1 MFTCNEQA
9 HVHTKI
15 ASSEKINEI
24 LGISNA
30 PFPAP
35 LCTHHYYLVYDT
47 LQPKVVYCS
56 LCKSSLKGV
65 AARHCPDPQ
74 RVQKYLEE
82 SIGFRGKI
90 TDDASLCMSCYKSHL
105 QILKKV
111 PLSTDDDL
119 LSIILNLKGSITLNE
134 DLPCAEA
141 VVNKAVYS
149 TAVYVGERLIEQE
162 ALLLPAVYIIF
173 TDFLSQF
180 QTEVN
185 VESEVSEKNARWLLS
200 NLIIH
205 LQHHF
210 SYAVRV
216 KKLGTILYRSNGDL
230 LTTLSLSLHKQKSKP
245 QKCNCTC
252 NDPIS
257 TKNYSDKINT
267 HIHQQIRKYLAADV
281 SIPFEFDQ
289 LNIDQLV
296 AEIDPK
302 LWEFVC
308 MITRPMSAC
317 KGYTYSSGEKN
328 SLLNTRVKKVRRFF
342 CLCVLLFCTD
352 DRCHLPLHA
361 LITDAVESYG
371 GSAMLIRM
379 LNRLGA
385 CSSADTLARVIQYR
399 VEEREKRGVEQDC
412 NPNEITII
420 SVDNIDFLHSY
431 AQVYCGAQTSSWHG
445 TTVQAVQPKPNT
457 WYSDLTGP
465 PPTKGTTTNMASPMQ
480 TMPEVSP
487 IRELISISQGECASA
502 IATYEIQNHSECL
515 SDSPP
520 NIAHRKRTASRNSPH
535 SAPSKTYRSPAPKVR
550 RRERTGLEGKTHSTY
565 QTKLTECDHPT
576 QYTQRNA
583 LKLPGFQQS
592 ASEEAVLQTLREQME
607 LYILLQYHVH
617 KQLPHHFELDSP
629 VVLNI
634 QDYMKLL
641 RPVIPDK
648 SSVVYLKVLDAKSD
662 SKDTLMQI
670 LHELYQQFIIGHEK
684 KNLVLVADAKLYK
697 ILQSLKFEYGKE
709 LQWVIPFPGDWYLL
723 MNYQKVLMK
732 PYFDA
737 GLKQLAQV
745 AGYPAAAIQ
754 SCSQFKRTHKFLIE
768 VWQAVYQV
776 MVQRFLEVLTASP
789 NSSENTESLTTAI
802 ESEILQSIYRSDID
816 LCNSLA
822 GIHDLM
828 KQSKYHTKFSVFLDN
843 MAATDPTWRLWIQF
857 IFSDALAYVGLFLAI
872 RSGNWDLRLACIKLM
887 VPVFSA
893 FDHLTYKKLIAQH
906 LADVLSLPQSILDF
920 FHIGGF
926 VVSLTAN
933 PWHSVALDEA
943 HEMKINKQCKIFM
956 IRPSEDYIKR
966 IAGYIPYRA
975 KCMENLRQE
984 LAIECF
990 ELDTSSLVSLLTTK
1004 SQDKKAVCNMQAQI
1018 NLINSTQHLPLT
1030 CGTRRLLNPYS
1041 NSVASPEQ
1049 EHDLLHFR
1057 SIGQEEYEK
1066 YINYFKSSQH
1076 KPTTACLW
1084 IQNLCTSN
1092 QFFPL
1097 LQGWTHTTTAAHRVA
1112 AQY

>member
-1 MFTCNEQA
+1 MLF
-9 HVHTKI
+9 V
-15 ASSEKINEI
+15 
-24 LGISNA
+24 L
-30 PFPAP
+30 
-35 LCTHHYYLVYDT
+35 
-47 LQPKVVYCS
+47 
-56 LCKSSLKGV
+56 
-65 AARHCPDPQ
+65 
-74 RVQKYLEE
+74 
-82 SIGFRGKI
+82 
-90 TDDASLCMSCYKSHL
+90 
-105 QILKKV
+105 
-111 PLSTDDDL
+111 
-119 LSIILNLKGSITLNE
+119 
-134 DLPCAEA
+134 
-141 VVNKAVYS
+141 
-149 TAVYVGERLIEQE
+149 
-162 ALLLPAVYIIF
+162 
-173 TDFLSQF
+173 
-180 QTEVN
+180 
-185 VESEVSEKNARWLLS
+185 
-200 NLIIH
+200 
-205 LQHHF
+205 
-210 SYAVRV
+210 

-230 LTTLSLSLHKQKSKP
+230 LTTLSLSLHKQKSKS

-257 TKNYSDKINT
+257 TKNYSDEINT

-308 MITRPMSAC
+308 MITKPMSAC

-371 GSAMLIRM
+371 GSAMLIQM

-420 SVDNIDFLHSY
+420 SVDNIDFRHSY

-457 WYSDLTGP
+457 WYSDHTGP

-480 TMPEVSP
+480 TMPEVSS

-535 SAPSKTYRSPAPKVR
+535 SAPSKTYGSPAPKVR

-592 ASEEAVLQTLREQME
+592 ATEEAVLQTLREQME
-607 LYILLQYHVH
+607 LYVLLQYHVH

-634 QDYMKLL
+634 QDYMKLVG
-641 RPVIPDK
+641 PVIPDK

-684 KNLVLVADAKLYK
+684 KNLVLVADSKLYE

-709 LQWVIPFPGDWYLL
+709 LQWVIPFPGDWHLL

-745 AGYPAAAIQ
+745 AGQ
-754 SCSQFKRTHKFLIE
+754 
-768 VWQAVYQV
+768 
-776 MVQRFLEVLTASP
+776 
-789 NSSENTESLTTAI
+789 
-802 ESEILQSIYRSDID
+802 LQQY
-816 LCNSLA
+816 
-822 GIHDLM
+822 
-828 KQSKYHTKFSVFLDN
+828 
-843 MAATDPTWRLWIQF
+843 
-857 IFSDALAYVGLFLAI
+857 
-872 RSGNWDLRLACIKLM
+872 
-887 VPVFSA
+887 
-893 FDHLTYKKLIAQH
+893 
-906 LADVLSLPQSILDF
+906 
-920 FHIGGF
+920 
-926 VVSLTAN
+926 
-933 PWHSVALDEA
+933 
-943 HEMKINKQCKIFM
+943 
-956 IRPSEDYIKR
+956 
-966 IAGYIPYRA
+966 
-975 KCMENLRQE
+975 
-984 LAIECF
+984 
-990 ELDTSSLVSLLTTK
+990 
-1004 SQDKKAVCNMQAQI
+1004 KAVV
-1018 NLINSTQHLPLT
+1018 NLN
-1030 CGTRRLLNPYS
+1030 
-1041 NSVASPEQ
+1041 V
-1049 EHDLLHFR
+1049 
-1057 SIGQEEYEK
+1057 
-1066 YINYFKSSQH
+1066 
-1076 KPTTACLW
+1076 PT
-1084 IQNLCTSN
+1084 N
-1092 QFFPL
+1092 F
-1097 LQGWTHTTTAAHRVA
+1097 
-1112 AQY
+1112 